1 MSKARGE
8 EEEDTECFYNSLGEL
23 WLVGGNW
30 SLGWDK
36 GKKKSGTKGGGGVMV
51 SGNGGKENRRGG
63 HWMVAG

>member
-36 GKKKSGTKGGGGVMV
+36 GKKKSGTKGGGGRGWVGV
-51 SGNGGKENRRGG
+51 LGSLGVGG
-63 HWMVAG
+63 